1 MIPPCEQRERN
12 KKENEMTGEW
22 KTTHH
27 ALRPL
32 VHDLDESEFER
43 TKLLAGDLVRILHA
57 LDAV

>member
-1 MIPPCEQRERN
+1 MIPPCGQRERN
-12 KKENEMTGEW
+12 KKENETTGDR

-32 VHDLDESEFER
+32 VHDLDEPEFECAE
-43 TKLLAGDLVRILHA
+43 LLAGDLVRILHA